1 MSTSAFTDIAATL
14 APFLVDTDT
23 AAIHEATAGEI
34 GDITAKA
41 APLIDDVFM
50 LEDAAAAEA
59 KKSTTLGAMLKAPGQ
74 VTNMAAA
81 TILVTDKIA
90 FEDASDT
97 LAMKEATVQELF
109 AAPAWVTGLAAKA
122 VPTVADK
129 IPVEDAADSA
139 AMKECTIQQ
148 IFAAAAAVDG
158 LTSKATPIAADTMLV
173 NDSAASGAAKKITI
187 GSIPVAQAQVVG
199 IVLQPAADAAVA
211 ILGTTASV
219 QLVVTAAPTVAISD
233 GAGVYAGQALDL
245 FALAVAGGG
254 SYTLALD
261 VGTLT
266 LNATGEGAR
275 VRRNAGNTAWVCV
288 GLFGATIV

>member
-97 LAMKEATVQELF
+97 LAMKEATVQEVF
-109 AAPAWVTGLAAKA
+109 AAPGWVTGLAAKA
-122 VPTVADK
+122 APTVADK
-129 IPVEDAADSA
+129 IAVEDAADSA

-148 IFAAAAAVDG
+148 IFAATAAVDG

-187 GSIPVAQAQVVG
+187 GSIPIAQAQVVG
-199 IVLQPAADAAVA
+199 ILLEPAADAAVEL
-211 ILGTTASV
+211 LGTTSAV
-219 QLVVTAAPTVAISD
+219 VLTVTAAPTVVVSN
-233 GAGVYAGQALDL
+233 GAGLYAGQRVEFRA
-245 FALAVAGGG
+245 AAVSGGG
-254 SYTLALD
+254 KYTVAVQGGALTID
-261 VGTLT
+261 
-266 LNATGEGAR
+266 ATDEEP
-275 VRRNAGNTAWVCV
+275 VIKRNAANDAWVV
-288 GLFGATIV
+288 VRLGTATIV